1 MSEKA
6 SDLPAKTTW
15 ITIGTFDGVHLG
27 HQAIINSLVRG
38 GHTHNKLAVVATF
51 FPHPAE
57 ILRGIDG
64 PYYLNTL
71 QERERLIKELGV
83 DEIITLHFT
92 DEFAKKTA
100 HAFIKDLFAQTP
112 FSVILVGY
120 DFHFGAKREG
130 DISILRDLGKEFGFE
145 VRTISPKMIHGQ
157 VISSSAIRQLILKH
171 EVRQAAEYLGH
182 WYSVSGEVVHGD
194 GRGKH
199 IGVPT
204 ANVAIWPRRLMP
216 ASGVYAA
223 RVELEDRSF
232 PAVLNIGNR
241 PTFYFPPAEQTVEVH
256 ILDFHEEL
264 YGKTI
269 KVNFIDF
276 LRLEK
281 RFESAIE
288 LMDQIRKDIQ
298 TTREVLA
305 HAPQTPDLP
314 A

>member
-15 ITIGTFDGVHLG
+15 VTIGTFDGVHLG

-38 GHTHNKLAVVATF
+38 AHTQNKLAVVATF

-71 QERERLIKELGV
+71 QERESLVKKLGA
-83 DEIITLHFT
+83 DEIITLHFNA
-92 DEFAKKTA
+92 EFAKKTA
-100 HAFIKDLFAQTP
+100 RAFIKDLYAQTP

-145 VRTISPKMIHGQ
+145 VRTISPKMINDQ
-157 VISSSAIRQLILKH
+157 VISSSVIRQLILKH
-171 EVRQAAEYLGH
+171 EVRQAAQLLGR

-223 RVELEDRSF
+223 RVEVDGRSL

-256 ILDFHEEL
+256 MLDFHEDI

-281 RFESAIE
+281 RFNSAEE
-288 LMDQIRKDIQ
+288 LMVQIRKDIRSA
-298 TTREVLA
+298 REVLV

>member
-1 MSEKA
+1 MPEKA
-6 SDLPAKTTW
+6 SVITGKTAW
-15 ITIGTFDGVHLG
+15 LTIGTFDGVHLG
-27 HQAIINSLVRG
+27 HQAIISSLVRG
-38 GHTHNKLAVVATF
+38 AHAQKKSAVVATF

-57 ILRGIDG
+57 ILRGING

-71 QERERLIKELGV
+71 QERENLLKEMGV
-83 DEIITLHFT
+83 DEIVTLNFSV
-92 DEFAKKTA
+92 EFAKKTA
-100 HAFIKDLFAQTP
+100 HDFIQDLYTQTP
-112 FSVILVGY
+112 FSVFLVGY

-145 VRTISPKMIHGQ
+145 VRTISPKMIHEQ
-157 VISSSAIRQLILKH
+157 VISSSAIRQLILRH
-171 EVRQAAEYLGH
+171 EVHQAAELLGR
-182 WYSVSGEVVHGD
+182 WYAVSGEVVHGD

-223 RVELEDRSF
+223 RVEVDNHVL

-276 LRLEK
+276 IRLEK
-281 RFESAIE
+281 RFESAVE

-305 HAPQTPDLP
+305 HAPNTPDLP

>member
-1 MSEKA
+1 MPEKA
-6 SDLPAKTTW
+6 SDLVKTSW
-15 ITIGTFDGVHLG
+15 LTIGTFDGVHLG
-27 HQAIINSLVRG
+27 HQAIIRSLVRG
-38 GHTHNKLAVVATF
+38 AHTQNKSAVVATF

-57 ILRGIDG
+57 ILRGING

-71 QERERLIKELGV
+71 QERESLIKELGV
-83 DEIITLHFT
+83 DEIVTLNFT
-92 DEFAKKTA
+92 AKFAEKTA
-100 HAFIKDLFAQTP
+100 HEFIQDLFAQTP
-112 FSVILVGY
+112 FSCILVGY

-130 DISILRDLGKEFGFE
+130 DISILRGLGKEFGFE
-145 VRTISPKMIHGQ
+145 VRTISPKLIHDQ
-157 VISSSAIRQLILKH
+157 VISSSAIRQLILEH
-171 EVRQAAEYLGH
+171 EVRLAAELLGR
-182 WYSVSGEVVHGD
+182 WYSISGEVVHGD

-204 ANVAIWPRRLMP
+204 ANVAVWPRRLMP

-223 RVELEDRSF
+223 SVEVDGRSL
-232 PAVLNIGNR
+232 PAVLSIGSR

-256 ILDFHEEL
+256 LLDFHEDL

-276 LRLEK
+276 IRLEK
-281 RFESAIE
+281 RFESAVE

-305 HAPQTPDLP
+305 HAPITPDLP